1 VSSAP
6 AARDPARERLIGYA
20 CGVGIV
26 LIWTGFILISRA
38 GMKGTLG
45 SLDLA
50 ALRFTVSGLVMLPFY
65 LLHAR
70 KLIPFGRAAVLAFTA
85 GLAYANLAYAGF
97 KYAPAAHGGVLLP
110 GALPIWTAI
119 LAAFFLHERMNG
131 ARLASLAIVLAGI
144 AMIGWHGF
152 SGAEPG
158 AWRGDLVFLCASL
171 CWATYTVLVRKWR
184 VPAIPATAAVA
195 VLSAVAFLPVYVVA
209 LPSRLAEAGWGE
221 MVFQAVYQGIFAVVI
236 AGILFTRAVGALGA
250 GTTTMITAV
259 IPATAALGAVP
270 LLGEQLSALALAGV
284 VAVSIGMVLGVRAGR

>member
-1 VSSAP
+1 VNSETV
-6 AARDPARERLIGYA
+6 RDPARERLIGYA

-26 LIWTGFILISRA
+26 LIWTGFILTARA

-65 LLHAR
+65 LLRAR
-70 KLIPFGRAAVLAFTA
+70 KVIPFRRAAALALVA

-97 KYAPAAHGGVLLP
+97 RYAPAAHGGVLLP
-110 GALPIWTAI
+110 GALPIWTAV
-119 LAAFFLHERMNG
+119 LAVFVLHERLNG
-131 ARLASLAIVLAGI
+131 TRLASLAIVLAGI
-144 AMIGWHGF
+144 VMIAWHGF
-152 SGAEPG
+152 AGAGPG
-158 AWRGDLVFLCASL
+158 AWRGDLIFLCASL

-195 VLSAVAFLPVYVVA
+195 VLSAVAFLPVYAVA
-209 LPSRLAEAGWGE
+209 MPSRLAAASWGE
-221 MVFQAVYQGIFAVVI
+221 IAFQAIYQGIFAVVI

-259 IPATAALGAVP
+259 IPATAALAAVP
-270 LLGEQLSALALAGV
+270 LLDEPLSPLALAGV
-284 VAVSIGMVLGVRAGR
+284 VAVSAGMIFGVRAAH

>member
-1 VSSAP
+1 VNSET
-6 AARDPARERLIGYA
+6 ARDPARERLIGYA

-26 LIWTGFILISRA
+26 LIWTGFILSARA

-70 KLIPFGRAAVLAFTA
+70 KVIPFRRAAALALVA

-119 LAAFFLHERMNG
+119 LAVFVLHERLNL
-131 ARLASLAIVLAGI
+131 ARVASLAIVLAGI
-144 AMIGWHGF
+144 VMIGWHGF
-152 SGAEPG
+152 AGAQPG
-158 AWRGDLVFLCASL
+158 AWRGDLIFLCASL

-195 VLSAVAFLPVYVVA
+195 VLSAVAFLPVYAVA
-209 LPSRLAEAGWGE
+209 LPSRLAAASWGE
-221 MVFQAVYQGIFAVVI
+221 IAFQAVYQGIFAVVI

-250 GTTTMITAV
+250 GTATMITAV
-259 IPATAALGAVP
+259 IPATAALAAVP
-270 LLGEQLSALALAGV
+270 LLDEPLSPLALAGV
-284 VAVSIGMVLGVRAGR
+284 VAVSAGMILGVRAAH

>member
-1 VSSAP
+1 VSGAA

-20 CGVGIV
+20 CGAGIV
-26 LIWTGFILISRA
+26 LIWTGFILTARA

-50 ALRFTVSGLVMLPFY
+50 ALRFTMSGLVMLPFY
-65 LLHAR
+65 CLHAR
-70 KLIPFGRAAVLAFTA
+70 KAIPFRRAAVLALTA
-85 GLAYANLAYAGF
+85 GLGYANLAYAGF

-119 LAAFFLHERMNG
+119 LAAVVLHERLNG
-131 ARLASLAIVLAGI
+131 ARLASLAIVLSGI

-158 AWRGDLVFLCASL
+158 AWRGDLVFLCASF
-171 CWATYTVLVRKWR
+171 CWATYTVLVRRWR

-195 VLSAVAFLPVYVVA
+195 VLSAAAFLPVYVVA
-209 LPSRLAEAGWGE
+209 LPSRLAAAPWGE
-221 MVFQAVYQGIFAVVI
+221 IVFQAVYQGIFAVVI

-259 IPATAALGAVP
+259 IPATAALAAVP
-270 LLGEQLSALALAGV
+270 LLDEPLSGLAIVGV
-284 VAVSIGMVLGVRAGR
+284 VAVSAGMILGVRAAR